1 MAVFREVD
9 LTPNDSS
16 DDDVNEDLD
25 RSGFEDE
32 TADEIPPAVQ
42 SPARWSSQ
50 FTFLSLSD
58 SPLTTSS
65 QSKRLA
71 PANYLPHEILI
82 HIFRQITSSRDL
94 YAILLVSRAWC
105 QCSVELLWHKPQF
118 NKLGSIFKMIHV
130 LGKKDAIFEY
140 ATFIRRLNFTLLG
153 NDLSDQYFIRLA
165 ACVRLERLTLFGCS
179 ALSDE
184 NLHCVLRCCPNLV
197 ALDLTGVVGVTDVS
211 ICGLASSSP
220 KLQGINLGG
229 CKLVTDTGI
238 VALAEGCKNLRRI
251 KLSGLETLTDVPV
264 TALSKHCP
272 LLLELDLHNCPLVT
286 DKSVRDLWTLSSYL
300 RELRLSNALNLT
312 ERAFPMPPIKPGAV
326 PTNPQGPQPALKPLY
341 LSRPFDHLR
350 MLDLTGCGN
359 LNDEAM
365 EGIVVNCPKIRN
377 LVLAK
382 CSQLTDEAITSICKL
397 GRHLHYLHLGHVS
410 NITDRAVTGL
420 ARACSRLR
428 YIDLACCPLLTD
440 MSVFE
445 LAVLPK
451 LRRIGLVRVPNL
463 TDQAI
468 YSLGEQQTSLER
480 IHLSYCENI
489 SVQAINY
496 LLQRLLKLTHLSLT
510 GIPAFRRPE
519 LQKFCRPP
527 PKEFTQNQRAAFCV
541 YSGHGVSELRRYLQ
555 QWMASMAEN
564 ERGPGRGN
572 GGGGGG
578 DGSDADDDDGDAP
591 DPRGGGGYF
600 DLKDDGGTTV
610 MSTLSRENRGTMT
623 RPIASLRTSSV
634 PPPLLPS
641 SRLAGRD
648 RGPPSPVHTA
658 TAPVQQGPQVTTSGA
673 HGPFVWPPPE
683 RLAGPEA
690 AALAAGMI
698 PDPRGQ
704 PGVWVHPQ
712 SNSWRHLNGTTPSV
726 SGQLPYPLTTSAR
739 ATHVDHQGGALVN
752 GNAVGGGGSR
762 SSVLSNNHGH
772 RASLF
777 TFPNSLGASSPRN
790 TSSSQRNG
798 ATPTPEL
805 TASGTSSFV
814 FGAGRGRSPASTIT
828 STTAQHN
835 GGGPS
840 HPLSLQNVNAN
851 DGGPSVR
858 HWAQSQVNGT
868 PSPAP
873 SPSISA
879 AAFASSSSNGGE
891 GRRISPTTGTSFMS
905 AWRTTRYDNNDGV
918 GAVTPGTLGHAQ
930 SQDDSRP
937 ELRALEESLHNAL
950 GGTSASS
957 AAARGRDRQR
967 GTRDF
972 PVMRESDAVTSDTIT
987 PVSTSGNTPLG
998 GQTHWQLPSS
1008 PGPENPTS
1016 GQHPRG

>member
-16 DDDVNEDLD
+16 DDDINEDME

-32 TADEIPPAVQ
+32 VVDDIPATVQ

-50 FTFLSLSD
+50 FTFLSLAD
-58 SPLTTSS
+58 SPLTVNS
-65 QSKRLA
+65 QSRRLA

-82 HIFRQITSSRDL
+82 HIFRQVTSSRDL
-94 YAILLVSRAWC
+94 YTILLVSRAWC

-130 LGKKDAIFEY
+130 LGKKDAVFEY

-153 NDLSDQYFIRLA
+153 HDLSDQYFVRLA

-179 ALSDE
+179 ALSDDY
-184 NLHCVLRCCPNLV
+184 LHCVLRCCPNLV
-197 ALDLTGVVGVTDVS
+197 ALDLTGVVGVTDLS
-211 ICGLASSSP
+211 ICGLAASSP
-220 KLQGINLGG
+220 RLQGINLGG
-229 CKLVTDTGI
+229 CKQVTDAGI
-238 VALAEGCKNLRRI
+238 VALAEGCRNLRRI

-286 DKSVRDLWTLSSYL
+286 DTSIRDLWTHSSYL

-312 ERAFPMPPIKPGAV
+312 ERAFPMPPVKPGTA
-326 PTNPQGPQPALKPLY
+326 PPSLQEPQPALKPLY

-350 MLDLTGCGN
+350 MLDLTGCGS

-382 CSQLTDEAITSICKL
+382 CSQLTDEAIASICKL

-468 YSLGEQQTSLER
+468 YSLGESHTSLER

-555 QWMASMAEN
+555 AWMASMAEN
-564 ERGPGRGN
+564 ERSTGRGN
-572 GGGGGG
+572 GGDGGG
-578 DGSDADDDDGDAP
+578 SDDDDDTDAP
-591 DPRGGGGYF
+591 NGGGHRAFF
-600 DLKDDGGTTV
+600 DLKEDEDNEGTV
-610 MSTLSRENRGTMT
+610 IPTLSRQN
-623 RPIASLRTSSV
+623 SSV
-634 PPPLLPS
+634 TFNSRPPNSRTGTAPLPLHPS
-641 SRLAGRD
+641 YRSTGRD
-648 RGPPSPVHTA
+648 RGPPSPVHTTTVSA
-658 TAPVQQGPQVTTSGA
+658 QHAPTTTAMSAQ
-673 HGPFVWPPPE
+673 GPFVWPPP
-683 RLAGPEA
+683 GPEA

-704 PGVWVHPQ
+704 PGVWVHPP
-712 SNSWRHLNGTTPSV
+712 SSSWRHMNGTIASPST
-726 SGQLPYPLTTSAR
+726 QPLPYPLTTTAR
-739 ATHVDHQGGALVN
+739 ASHTEPHNNGTVN
-752 GNAVGGGGSR
+752 GSGAGGNISR
-762 SSVLSNNHGH
+762 SSAPTLNYGPRPAQFSFSGNHNPAGTPSQRSH
-772 RASLF
+772 
-777 TFPNSLGASSPRN
+777 N
-790 TSSSQRNG
+790 TNGQRNG
-798 ATPTPEL
+798 AVLDPAAP
-805 TASGTSSFV
+805 GTTSFILA
-814 FGAGRGRSPASTIT
+814 GAGRGRSPVIG
-828 STTAQHN
+828 TAQSAPSVAVAYASNHG

-879 AAFASSSSNGGE
+879 AAFASSSSNGGNAQ
-891 GRRISPTTGTSFMS
+891 RLSPTTGASFMS
-905 AWRTTRYDNNDGV
+905 SWRNENDESGIPAATH
-918 GAVTPGTLGHAQ
+918 G
-930 SQDDSRP
+930 QDESRT
-937 ELRALEESLHNAL
+937 ELRALEESLHSAL
-950 GGTSASS
+950 GGTVSASS
-957 AAARGRDRQR
+957 AAVRGRDRQR
-967 GTRDF
+967 GTREF
-972 PVMRESDAVTSDTIT
+972 PVVMERDVVASDTIT
-987 PVSTSGNTPLG
+987 PISTSGNTPTG
-998 GQTHWQLPSS
+998 GPTHLQASS
-1008 PGPENPTS
+1008 TGPEGPSTS
-1016 GQHPRG
+1016 RQRP